1 MGKRNQLVGTRWPCI
16 YQRLTFCMQLAV
28 WGQERLC
35 RAVHGDGERVIP
47 AVKPAHLPRAS
58 SCEGAVI
65 RPPEICQITPH
76 SLQGKDKSGNAHKDN
91 SNLIHQYKSARA
103 FVPKESY
110 PDIQACSDHSTAPTT
125 YCAAR
130 DCLLPLSVSH
140 RLHRLTLLASS
151 LPSLSC
157 STSVNWPGRTMICE
171 RAPN

>member
-1 MGKRNQLVGTRWPCI
+1 
-16 YQRLTFCMQLAV
+16 MQLAV
-28 WGQERLC
+28 WGQEGLC
-35 RAVHGDGERVIP
+35 QAVHGDWERVIP

-103 FVPKESY
+103 FLPKELY
-110 PDIQACSDHSTAPTT
+110 PDVLACSDHSTSPPI

-130 DCLLPLSVSH
+130 DCLLPLSASH
-140 RLHRLTLLASS
+140 RLHKLTLLASS

-157 STSVNWPGRTMICE
+157 STSVNLAGRTKICR
-171 RAPN
+171 RATN